1 MMYFEEASM
10 ISEISKKHAEI
21 VEKKIIEKLNAIGR
35 ELHKATSHYPIDDT
49 RSNLEERDK
58 KQRIAV
64 CLIDLEFVEK
74 NAFQN
79 ARLLKELKTLGVNIR
94 FEHQQQSFETLNQS
108 GRFGVMYKLPAVI
121 VEITEELG
129 RK

>member
-21 VEKKIIEKLNAIGR
+21 VEKRIIEKLNAIGR
-35 ELHKATSHYPIDDT
+35 ELHNSTSHHPIDFKSD
-49 RSNLEERDK
+49 LEERDK
-58 KQRIAV
+58 KRRIAE
-64 CLIDLEFVEK
+64 CLINFEVTEK

-79 ARLLKELKTLGVNIR
+79 ARLLKELKALGVNIR
-94 FEHQQQSFETLNQS
+94 FEHQQQTFETLNQS
-108 GRFGVMYKLPAVI
+108 GRFGVMYKMPAVI

>member
-21 VEKKIIEKLNAIGR
+21 VEKRIIEKLNAIGR
-35 ELHKATSHYPIDDT
+35 ELHKSTSHYPIDDT

-64 CLIDLEFVEK
+64 CLIDLEFMEK
-74 NAFQN
+74 HAFQN
-79 ARLLKELKTLGVNIR
+79 ARLIKELKTLGVNIR
-94 FEHQQQSFETLNQS
+94 FEHQQQTFEALDQS
-108 GRFGVMYKLPAVI
+108 GRFGVMYKMPAVI